1 MQLQR
6 CLLAC
11 TTLATLLLCGCGQ
24 QLQTVFFEDFD
35 NAPLNQPPPA
45 TPQKGVEITLDDP
58 DLARVHSFGGQIN
71 SRAVRYDQPTGLFQS
86 IYFVASTPSANY
98 DDGFRVIWRGK
109 YGKVNDAGVSLSLM
123 SGHFNT
129 AWTVIFKG
137 GKVKVFENNQ
147 EVEIGLLPLDHA
159 HTFMCTALKST
170 GKYSLSI
177 IGDDGTTLS
186 KEGPIQ
192 MSAFWNSSPVSLRL
206 YSLDGKPNPQ
216 SQGDSFIIDEP
227 NIVAI
232 KKGN

>member
-1 MQLQR
+1 MHRRR

-11 TTLATLLLCGCGQ
+11 TMLAASLFCGCGQ

-35 NAPLNQPPPA
+35 NATLNQPPPA
-45 TPQKGVEITLDDP
+45 IPQKGAEVKLDNP
-58 DLARVHSFGGQIN
+58 NLARVQFFGGEIN
-71 SRAVRYDQPTGLFQS
+71 SRALKYDQPTGSFPQS
-86 IYFVASTPSANY
+86 VYFVASDASASY

-109 YGKVNDAGVSLSLM
+109 YGKVNDAGMSLSLM

-137 GKVKVFENNQ
+137 EKVKVLESNQ
-147 EVEIGLLPLDHA
+147 EVEIGSLPLDRA
-159 HTFMCTALKST
+159 HTFMCTVFKST

-177 IGDDGTTLS
+177 IGDGVNLS
-186 KEGPIQ
+186 KEGTIQ
-192 MSAFWNSSPVSLRL
+192 MSAFWNSSPVFLRL

-227 NIVAI
+227 TIVAI
-232 KKGN
+232 KKK